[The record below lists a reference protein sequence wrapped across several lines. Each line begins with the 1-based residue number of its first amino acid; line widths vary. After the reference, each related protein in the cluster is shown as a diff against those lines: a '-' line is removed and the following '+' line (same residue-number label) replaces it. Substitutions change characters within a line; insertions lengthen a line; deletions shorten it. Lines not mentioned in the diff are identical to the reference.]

1 MVWLLRTLK
10 GWVFSQELPPTD
22 AQQHLLRKLTEGQA
36 GMNEEGPAQAC
47 LAPSFATVDKQVN
60 GCDQVGTAFVPH
72 CLQIYFRE
80 KESPQL

>member
-1 MVWLLRTLK
+1 MVGFQPGTA
-10 GWVFSQELPPTD
+10 PTD
-22 AQQHLLRKLTEGQA
+22 AQQRLPRKLTEGQA